1 MHGERKRV
9 RKVKRGYNDGR
20 NRRSHKKKI
29 DKRKHNNDTA
39 HDDLF

>member
-1 MHGERKRV
+1 MHGEKRRV

-20 NRRSHKKKI
+20 NRRSHKKI